1 MLCLTAGLPDSV
13 ATLYYRVLHG
23 SNLWQLQLQL
33 RQQLLYQ
40 PRISSVS
47 TQQLQQ
53 LQSLPLHSPTCQQLS
68 SMVASIFFTQLQLL
82 SSGTY
87 ILKKYL
93 CMVTNRFPDLQLPT
107 PSSDVKRR
115 PIRLAWPSVNSFY
128 TFFVLL
134 SH

>member
-40 PRISSVS
+40 PQISSVS
-47 TQQLQQ
+47 TQQLQ
-53 LQSLPLHSPTCQQLS
+53 SLPLHGPTCQQLS

-87 ILKKYL
+87 IL
-93 CMVTNRFPDLQLPT
+93 
-107 PSSDVKRR
+107 
-115 PIRLAWPSVNSFY
+115 
-128 TFFVLL
+128 
-134 SH
+134 